1 MAWQQNGTDLPR
13 DERLYG
19 ADRPKAKKLIAWAIV
34 DAAGNIQG
42 DELGLSVFF
51 DSRCALNHCII
62 EHGEYVVKVKVE
74 KLA

>member
-13 DERLYG
+13 GERLEG
-19 ADRPKAKKLIAWAIV
+19 SARPKAKKLIAWAIV

-51 DSRCALNHCII
+51 DSRCALSQCII
-62 EHGEYVVKVKVE
+62 ERGEYVVKVKVD
-74 KLA
+74 